1 MLIENGIA
9 RMKPPCLFS
18 GVFFVTLVTL
28 DAICWAQLLRFVAGD
43 AGSAV
48 TSSAAH
54 GNNINILF
62 FKFESI
68 FQAAS
73 RLRSWVVRQSS
84 IPTTGA

>member
-28 DAICWAQLLRFVAGD
+28 DAICWAQLLRFV